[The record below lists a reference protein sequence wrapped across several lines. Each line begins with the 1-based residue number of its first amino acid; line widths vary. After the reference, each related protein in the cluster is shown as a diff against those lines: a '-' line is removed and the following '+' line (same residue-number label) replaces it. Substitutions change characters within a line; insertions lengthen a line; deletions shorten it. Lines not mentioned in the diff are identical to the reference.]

1 MAGMVFRTA
10 ALISLT
16 ATISFAH
23 AQPVQPPP
31 TVTAQVGDLLKSAPD
46 IVISNGQI
54 TARIARIDAAKG
66 FYNGTRF
73 DQAGVI
79 TSLKLNGREFY
90 GPWFEKT
97 SPTVLDYTY
106 VGNDIVA
113 GPDSAI
119 SGPVE
124 EFAPLN
130 FEPRP
135 RLFIKPGVGVLEQ
148 PDTQAYDHYRH
159 YRIMDAGKRTTRITK
174 TSVTFT
180 QSLIDLGYGYVHE
193 KTLSLVPGKPQLL
206 ISNRLR
212 NTGQKPINTSVYN
225 HNFLRLIRG
234 NNGTRIT
241 FPFALAAADP
251 PPLDLIRIQ
260 DKTLSYLRPMV
271 NKERISFLLTGFGN
285 TAADYD
291 FFIED
296 NVNGGEVRVQGDQ
309 PITRLNIFSIDR
321 VQSVE
326 PYIAIDL
333 NPGEEKRW
341 SYTYTFSTPGKK

>member
-1 MAGMVFRTA
+1 MRFLASFSRVLPVAWLCITG
-10 ALISLT
+10 AL
-16 ATISFAH
+16 

-31 TVTAQVGDLLKSAPD
+31 ATTAPVGDLLKSAPD
-46 IVISNGQI
+46 IAISNGQI
-54 TARIARIDAAKG
+54 SARIARIDAAKG

-73 DQAGVI
+73 DQAGVV
-79 TSLKLNGREFY
+79 TSLKLGGREFY

-106 VGNDIVA
+106 LGNDIVA

-159 YRIMDAGKRTTRITK
+159 YRIMDTGKRTTRITK

-180 QSLIDLGYGYVHE
+180 QTLNDLGYGYVHE

-212 NTGQKPINTSVYN
+212 NTGKKDINTTVYN
-225 HNFLRLIRG
+225 HNFLRLLRG
-234 NNGTRIT
+234 NNGTKIT
-241 FPFALAAADP
+241 FPFALSAANP
-251 PPLDLIRIQ
+251 PPPDLMRIEGNS
-260 DKTLSYLRPMV
+260 LAYLRPMK
-271 NKERISFLLTGFGN
+271 NKERISFLLTGFGSS
-285 TAADYD
+285 AADYD
-291 FFIED
+291 FTIQD
-296 NVNGGEVRVQGDQ
+296 TANGGGVHVQGDQ
-309 PITRLNIFSIDR
+309 PITRLNIFSVDR

-326 PYIAIDL
+326 PFIAIDL
-333 NPGEEKRW
+333 EPGAEKRW
-341 SYTYTFSTPGKK
+341 SYTYTFSQK